1 MNSKLTAKKALEIA
15 KSNGYSLGRNGKQGY
30 YIGFVSPEIH
40 VIRWQLAPE
49 FTLKQVIEYI
59 QANPVR

>member
-1 MNSKLTAKKALEIA
+1 MNGRLTAKKALAIA
-15 KSNGYSLGRNGKQGY
+15 HKNGYSLGRNGKHGY

-49 FTLKQVIEYI
+49 FTLKQVVEYI
-59 QANPVR
+59 QANPIR